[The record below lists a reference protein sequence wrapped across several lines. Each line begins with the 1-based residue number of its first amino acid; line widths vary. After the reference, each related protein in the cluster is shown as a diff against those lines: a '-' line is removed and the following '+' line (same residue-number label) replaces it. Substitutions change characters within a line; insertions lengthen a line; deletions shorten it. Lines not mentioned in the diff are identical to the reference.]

1 MAIKCSLIKFRD
13 HSQPL
18 GNRNTSVA
26 LLYDVALPG
35 FRCVGKPEL
44 LRDIRIAFLA
54 AVVALHSNATLL
66 HQNNAATHFDWIF
79 GVPASGGTR
88 ILPAAYNQ
96 QTSNI
101 SVPSRKNEQCD
112 FQFGGM
118 ISCWRGGV
126 RADVVNHGVKCD
138 GGRFNIKLDETIAV
152 SGSNPLQRNY
162 QGPCPLVL
170 SKPSKLGLT
179 LANRQRLTMLNGKR
193 SGQTYLGNQDFAQ
206 SHVGGA
212 SPILTAV
219 PLTDPFLDKIKE
231 DVRGHAQAIIQ
242 SVYTETVKHINFVYR
257 HIASVMGSQY
267 FGIVSSPFG
276 PQPTSGGSLADIPR
290 SSVRPHSI
298 CRINHLHVTE
308 DDKYELNGLR
318 HPTSAGNPR
327 VHTS

>member
-1 MAIKCSLIKFRD
+1 MAIGMASVLHAMSHPKFAYNAEFEPILSVILIEQSGRCA
-13 HSQPL
+13 S
-18 GNRNTSVA
+18 
-26 LLYDVALPG
+26 
-35 FRCVGKPEL
+35 RCVRKPEL

-66 HQNNAATHFDWIF
+66 HQNDAATHFDWIF

-88 ILPAAYNQ
+88 ILPGRRIINKRPTFLSLPEKVSA
-96 QTSNI
+96 NI
-101 SVPSRKNEQCD
+101 
-112 FQFGGM
+112 
-118 ISCWRGGV
+118 WRY
-126 RADVVNHGVKCD
+126 DIMLE
-138 GGRFNIKLDETIAV
+138 GRSESGRGKLRGQLDETIAV

-231 DVRGHAQAIIQ
+231 V
-242 SVYTETVKHINFVYR
+242 
-257 HIASVMGSQY
+257 
-267 FGIVSSPFG
+267 
-276 PQPTSGGSLADIPR
+276 GGGR
-290 SSVRPHSI
+290 SS
-298 CRINHLHVTE
+298 
-308 DDKYELNGLR
+308 
-318 HPTSAGNPR
+318 
-327 VHTS
+327 

>member
-1 MAIKCSLIKFRD
+1 MAIGMASVLHAMSHPKF
-13 HSQPL
+13 
-18 GNRNTSVA
+18 
-26 LLYDVALPG
+26 G
-35 FRCVGKPEL
+35 FRCVRKPEL

-66 HQNNAATHFDWIF
+66 HQNDAATHFDWIF

-88 ILPAAYNQ
+88 ILPGRRIINKCP
-96 QTSNI
+96 TFLSL
-101 SVPSRKNEQCD
+101 PEK
-112 FQFGGM
+112 FGDM

-126 RADVVNHGVKCD
+126 RADVVNRGVKCD

-179 LANRQRLTMLNGKR
+179 LANRQRLTMLNGKH

-231 DVRGHAQAIIQ
+231 V
-242 SVYTETVKHINFVYR
+242 
-257 HIASVMGSQY
+257 
-267 FGIVSSPFG
+267 
-276 PQPTSGGSLADIPR
+276 GGGR
-290 SSVRPHSI
+290 SS
-298 CRINHLHVTE
+298 
-308 DDKYELNGLR
+308 
-318 HPTSAGNPR
+318 
-327 VHTS
+327 